1 MINAEYRILNS
12 ELMNCPSTCHVS
24 MQRSKCVCLGP
35 SSADGKMNMLFCFT
49 MIQCIYVQYCF
60 KYIVICNIVNVLQIC
75 RIACSNKQFATR
87 LIEYL
92 FAFHL
97 KYLKQH
103 TIYKSQY
110 YNIIIFNR
118 LWMVPYIPIS
128 NQFLLCLY
136 PIYTQLIN

>member
-1 MINAEYRILNS
+1 MYMINAEYRILNS

-24 MQRSKCVCLGP
+24 MQSVFALGQAAQMVKWTCYFV
-35 SSADGKMNMLFCFT
+35 S
-49 MIQCIYVQYCF
+49 QCIYVQYCF

-103 TIYKSQY
+103 TNL
-110 YNIIIFNR
+110 NIIIFHR

-136 PIYTQLIN
+136 PIYTQLIK

>member
-1 MINAEYRILNS
+1 MQNIEFWIVNWWIVHQHA
-12 ELMNCPSTCHVS
+12 MCPCKDQSLFALGQAAQMVKWTCYFVS
-24 MQRSKCVCLGP
+24 
-35 SSADGKMNMLFCFT
+35 
-49 MIQCIYVQYCF
+49 QCIYVQYCF

-103 TIYKSQY
+103 TNL
-110 YNIIIFNR
+110 NIIIFIYSTDYG
-118 LWMVPYIPIS
+118 WSPTS
-128 NQFLLCLY
+128 QY
-136 PIYTQLIN
+136 PINFSSVYTLSTPS

>member
-1 MINAEYRILNS
+1 MQNIEVWIVNWWIVHQHA
-12 ELMNCPSTCHVS
+12 MCPCKDQSVFALGQAAQMVKWTCYFVS
-24 MQRSKCVCLGP
+24 
-35 SSADGKMNMLFCFT
+35 
-49 MIQCIYVQYCF
+49 QCIYVQYCF

-103 TIYKSQY
+103 TNL
-110 YNIIIFNR
+110 NIIIFHR